1 MRIKRKFFT
10 TLLFATALTSTL
22 YILAPDNNLHKKRI
36 DEFFIKNII
45 SQNLVIKKIEITGTK
60 ELSRESILNVV
71 SAEKG
76 RPIFEFDTIK
86 IRENIES
93 ISWVERAEVKRILNG
108 TINIIVF
115 EKSPIALWKKD
126 KELFLIDTKGEIIE
140 KNKSKKFLNLPMIL
154 GEEAPKYINELLSM
168 LKKFPNI
175 YENIHHFQRVGN
187 RRWNLRLNDDSTI
200 LLPEKNYMF
209 ALEQLS
215 SLEEKEKILSKKK
228 VNIDMRIP
236 KKIIFKALQ

>member
-1 MRIKRKFFT
+1 
-10 TLLFATALTSTL
+10 
-22 YILAPDNNLHKKRI
+22 
-36 DEFFIKNII
+36 
-45 SQNLVIKKIEITGTK
+45 
-60 ELSRESILNVV
+60 
-71 SAEKG
+71 
-76 RPIFEFDTIK
+76 
-86 IRENIES
+86 
-93 ISWVERAEVKRILNG
+93 
-108 TINIIVF
+108 
-115 EKSPIALWKKD
+115 
-126 KELFLIDTKGEIIE
+126 
-140 KNKSKKFLNLPMIL
+140 
-154 GEEAPKYINELLSM
+154 INELLSM